1 MTKNSKLKYAW
12 VMFAILLAAYFF
24 VYFHRISVAVVG
36 QDIVDEVGG
45 NIGYLSSIYFWTY
58 AAMQIPCGMLVDRF
72 GPRKVSFVFLSIAAI
87 GSWMTATGDTFTAV
101 AMGKVMIAAGM
112 AAVYIP
118 MMKVVSIWF
127 PPHYFPQL
135 NGIII
140 AIGNVGALAATVP
153 LQMVV
158 NALGWRDT
166 FMALMVVTLILAI
179 LCFILLKELP
189 AGETK
194 TKDGMGMLL
203 GLKTVFAGGRKFWPM
218 AIAYFLVY
226 GSIMVFQGTYAKVYF
241 NTFHSFAGL
250 TIWIVSMLSIG
261 KIFSIAASGILSGRG
276 IIKSKRTAMFW
287 GTAGYAAVWLIMW
300 LFIGE
305 VQSVLFWGIISALFG
320 FFGGFMSLSFAQVKE
335 WHPTSLAAT
344 SVGALNLFVFL
355 GASVATTLSGHIIGE
370 APYAIG
376 NFSITWG
383 LMFLFSVL
391 AVIAVYF
398 SKEKITASQ
407 QQP

>member
-1 MTKNSKLKYAW
+1 
-12 VMFAILLAAYFF
+12 
-24 VYFHRISVAVVG
+24 
-36 QDIVDEVGG
+36 
-45 NIGYLSSIYFWTY
+45 
-58 AAMQIPCGMLVDRF
+58 
-72 GPRKVSFVFLSIAAI
+72 
-87 GSWMTATGDTFTAV
+87 
-101 AMGKVMIAAGM
+101 
-112 AAVYIP
+112 
-118 MMKVVSIWF
+118 
-127 PPHYFPQL
+127 
-135 NGIII
+135 
-140 AIGNVGALAATVP
+140 
-153 LQMVV
+153 
-158 NALGWRDT
+158 
-166 FMALMVVTLILAI
+166 
-179 LCFILLKELP
+179 
-189 AGETK
+189 
-194 TKDGMGMLL
+194 MLL

-355 GASVATTLSGHIIGE
+355 GASMATTQIGR
-370 APYAIG
+370 
-376 NFSITWG
+376 
-383 LMFLFSVL
+383 
-391 AVIAVYF
+391 
-398 SKEKITASQ
+398 ASCRERV
-407 QQP
+407 